1 MTYNAV
7 GLPTFLD
14 PESRRD
20 VRDWHEACVCKTN
33 DREECGV
40 ARSEG
45 LTRTKRQSEVSRS
58 RFFVIMIFKEV

>member
-1 MTYNAV
+1 MTHNAV

-20 VRDWHEACVCKTN
+20 VRDWHEVCVCKTN

-40 ARSEG
+40 ACSEG
-45 LTRTKRQSEVSRS
+45 ARPERNGNPKLSEVTL
-58 RFFVIMIFKEV
+58 FNIVL